1 MSVRRGTGRCTAR
14 PSFESSWPAS
24 LPPSGSVTARSLLA
38 HCSLTARSL
47 LARVHVNVVQ
57 GESLFAGVESV
68 HSILQAGCVADDCGV
83 AGAAAAVPVCRGAFS
98 VGRVAA
104 VPAEDSP
111 HGWGRG

>member
-24 LPPSGSVTARSLLA
+24 LPPSGSV
-38 HCSLTARSL
+38 TARSL